1 MKKRVLALFLSLC
14 VTVSGIAVMPAG
26 CEQVKANEIRSEE
39 THHYGENEGDIWD
52 ATETYWYAILADGTV
67 EITGYTGQDTEI
79 TIPSTLDGKTVTR
92 IGDCAFQSGRNLTDE
107 VTTIII
113 PSGIKSIG
121 RYAFRDCMKLT
132 SITIPDTVTTIE
144 DSAFDGCE
152 VLPTIIIPKN
162 VTSIGTEVFRLCK
175 ALTEIKVDA
184 DNTKYKAIDGNL
196 YNKGG
201 SILISYAPG
210 KSDTVFTI
218 PASVMTIGKCAFFQ
232 CYNLKEITITEKV
245 TTIERDAFYS
255 CTNLERV
262 AIPGNV
268 KTIEER
274 AFAFCFNLGNII
286 LNEGIKT
293 IGEEAFINANEL
305 TELTIPASVTNMAGN
320 AFLSCQK
327 LTDYTVS
334 AGNTAYTS
342 DAGLLYNK
350 DKTTLISCPT
360 GRTGEVTIPET
371 VTSIEDNAF
380 DGCEWNITINCVED
394 SAAYIF
400 ALEKGIAYN
409 MTPLPRYTITF
420 HANGGTNLSTAS
432 ITVKANNT
440 IRNLPTVSRKG
451 YTFLGW
457 YTASTGG
464 NKVTASTKITKSQT
478 LYAQWKK
485 NTVQYKISFNKNG
498 GSSVSKSSV
507 TITEN
512 KKIGKLPTA
521 KRKGYAFKGWYTAK
535 KGGTKI
541 TTAYKVTKKQTL
553 YAQWIKIA
561 KPKKAATP
569 KLKSSKSKQLTIKY
583 AKTSGAKG
591 YEIRYAANKKLKNAK
606 KLTTNKTNV
615 TIKNLKKKTTYYVK
629 VRAYK
634 VDSAGQKVYGDYS
647 KLVKLK
653 IK

>member
-14 VTVSGIAVMPAG
+14 VAVSGIAVMPAG

-196 YNKGG
+196 YNKEG

-218 PASVMTIGKCAFFQ
+218 PASV
-232 CYNLKEITITEKV
+232 
-245 TTIERDAFYS
+245 
-255 CTNLERV
+255 
-262 AIPGNV
+262 
-268 KTIEER
+268 
-274 AFAFCFNLGNII
+274 
-286 LNEGIKT
+286 
-293 IGEEAFINANEL
+293 
-305 TELTIPASVTNMAGN
+305 TNMAGN
-320 AFLSCQK
+320 AFLGCQK

-350 DKTTLISCPT
+350 DKTILISCPT

-409 MTPLPRYTITF
+409 MTLLPRYTITF

-553 YAQWIKIA
+553 YAQWTKIA

-629 VRAYK
+629 VHAYK